1 MADRRLLAALALSL
15 LIHSALVGGPGWRL
29 PIGEEPDASAMLV
42 AHLAPRPGP
51 AATLAPRPV
60 RPTARKPR
68 AAAARDVV
76 AAPAPAAEPP
86 AAPAEVPP
94 VETAPVSSPP
104 TAVEAPAA
112 EPRAEIAWPRQGR
125 IRFVVTLGE
134 GEQGMPLGESV
145 HIWSHDGASYVL
157 QTVTETTGLVALFK
171 PLKVVMLSEGAIGPD
186 GLAPREFRVERNGK
200 VAEGARFDREGLRVV
215 LTNAGVA
222 RREVPLDPGAQD
234 LLSNAYQLGLLGI
247 AARLELMVATGK
259 NYGRYA
265 FEAVG
270 EERLATRFGELRT
283 WHLRTPAV
291 AGEHATELW
300 LAEDHAN
307 LPVRIRHID
316 RKGDIYDQTAVEIEI
331 DGVRM
336 AERPE

>member
-29 PIGEEPDASAMLV
+29 PIGDEPGASALLV
-42 AHLAPRPGP
+42 AHLAPRPGHV
-51 AATLAPRPV
+51 AAAAQPV
-60 RPTARKPR
+60 RPKARKPR
-68 AAAARDVV
+68 PAAARDVLAV
-76 AAPAPAAEPP
+76 PAPVVAPP
-86 AAPAEVPP
+86 AAPAQAPP
-94 VETAPVSSPP
+94 VEAAPVSAPP
-104 TAVEAPAA
+104 AAVAAPAA
-112 EPRAEIAWPRQGR
+112 EARVETAWPRQGR

-145 HIWSHDGASYVL
+145 HRWSHDGASYVL
-157 QTVTETTGLVALFK
+157 QTVTETTGLIALFR
-171 PLKVVMLSEGAIGPD
+171 PLRVVMVSEGAIGPD
-186 GLAPREFRVERNGK
+186 GLAPREFRVERNGQA
-200 VAEGARFDREGLRVV
+200 AEGARFDREGSRMV
-215 LTNAGVA
+215 LTSAGVA
-222 RREVPLDPGAQD
+222 RREMPLDPGAQD

-283 WHLRTPAV
+283 WHLRTPAMP
-291 AGEHATELW
+291 GEHATELW
-300 LAEDHAN
+300 LAEDHRN

-336 AERPE
+336 AERPQ